1 MPQKYTLASWSAWT
15 FCTWPIGEPDSSVVA
30 IHDDRGRRE
39 ERTDCQ
45 PFDNRL
51 NLARSSPVRDFDR
64 TVVLT
69 EYYHAADQR
78 LDRR

>member
-1 MPQKYTLASWSAWT
+1 MPQKYTLASWSAWNLLHLAHRST
-15 FCTWPIGEPDSSVVA
+15 RQQLVA

-51 NLARSSPVRDFDR
+51 NLARSSPVRDFER